1 LRAVECREFI
11 KAVVEKAAEMGVPIS
26 VAVVGPEGH
35 LIAVERMD
43 DAGFI
48 TPDTAIAKAYTM
60 AAFRSM
66 SPRFPDGLVIQQWFK
81 ERNPQLLTN
90 LAALTNGK
98 IAASGGTAPVFKGN
112 EMVGAYGVSG
122 GTSEQDEV
130 IAQYARAKVGWAQ
143 RPESDEPKPTASFSI
158 FPAAGALPWNRLLAK
173 PTNLP
178 GPAASR
184 MTRCCAAPGASATT
198 VSRPARSPPISCARR
213 TPSRISS
220 TSTSRPPKARRAWS
234 RF

>member
-1 LRAVECREFI
+1 MAKLRAVECREFI
-11 KAVVEKAAEMGVPIS
+11 KAVIEKAEDMGVPVS

-43 DAGFI
+43 EAGFI

-112 EMVGAYGVSG
+112 QMVGAYGVSG
-122 GTSEQDEV
+122 ATSDQDEE

-143 RPESDEPKPTASFSI
+143 VPENDEPKASVKQHI
-158 FPAAGALPWNRLLAK
+158 NELYAKAGITNRKL
-173 PTNLP
+173 
-178 GPAASR
+178 
-184 MTRCCAAPGASATT
+184 
-198 VSRPARSPPISCARR
+198 
-213 TPSRISS
+213 
-220 TSTSRPPKARRAWS
+220 
-234 RF
+234 